1 MGRSQTWQT
10 IFGVAAA
17 AAGGGLLGTAVNAGG
32 SLGLGSLLGKYSRDA
47 ERDADLNG
55 ARMAAAAGYN
65 PIEVANFFEK
75 LEAQAGSASRPKGLD
90 AWLSSHPAPGRRVE
104 YVSEDIR
111 FYPPKE
117 YNASTGQFQRIKTLV
132 DSIGP
137 PKMRPATALTPVQ
150 AQPRQGLP
158 EGFTDL
164 RTKDF
169 AIAYPRSW
177 QAGRSK
183 QSTALY
189 IVPQGGAARNQNG
202 GIELIAGGMIDFYV
216 PQDGSADLKTATNAL
231 LSSLRK
237 GDANVKIEK
246 TEPIQLGGK
255 SGLLTRLKT
264 RSSYQQDPEQIVE
277 LYTVMRSAGLWMM
290 ALASPVSRA
299 ADAESVFRQMTG
311 TIAFTD

>member
-10 IFGVAAA
+10 IFGVASA

-65 PIEVANFFEK
+65 PLEVANFFEK
-75 LEAQAGSASRPKGLD
+75 LEALGGSASRPKGLD

-104 YVSEDIR
+104 YVSEDLQ

-117 YNASTGQFQRIKTLV
+117 YKAGTGQFERIKNLV

-137 PKMRPATALTPVQ
+137 PKMKPAVALTPVQ

-158 EGFTDL
+158 QGFTDL

-169 AIAYPRSW
+169 AIGYPGRW
-177 QAGRSK
+177 QSGRS
-183 QSTALY
+183 QQGGALY
-189 IVPQGGAARNQNG
+189 IVPQGGAAKNQKG
-202 GIELIAGGMIDFYV
+202 GIELIAGAMIDIYV
-216 PQDGSADLKTATNAL
+216 SKDGADLKGATAAFL
-231 LSSLRK
+231 GSLRQ
-237 GDANVKIEK
+237 GDPNVKIEK
-246 TEPIQLGGK
+246 TESVQLGGK
-255 SGLLTRLKT
+255 SALLTRLKT
-264 RSSYQQDPEQIVE
+264 RTSYQQDPEQVVN
-277 LYTVMRSAGLWMM
+277 LYTVVRPSGLWMM
-290 ALASPVSRA
+290 ALATPVSRA
-299 ADAESVFRQMTG
+299 ADAEPVFRQMIG
-311 TIAFTD
+311 TVAFTE